1 MPETW
6 HLVPKPNFNSY
17 KSRKENIPAV
27 NSFITNQKLLMRQI
41 LLLCTMLLAAVLLK
55 AQDPHFSQFFSSPL
69 TLNPAFTGKF
79 DGTVRV
85 AGNYRNQWPTINRAY
100 QTGTVSVDFPL
111 LKKAL
116 DFRDTWGVGLMGYS
130 DKSAD
135 GAVSF
140 NYASVSTAFHKGLDE
155 DGYKQIGVGLQGTY
169 SNMLINPASLKFE
182 DQLTPLGFTGATSE
196 SFGNST
202 LKNSYMDIN
211 AGILYTSSTSDRNN
225 IYAGVSLYH
234 INRPKQNFLS
244 GAYYLLN
251 PRATFHAG
259 GYFPTGDQT
268 TLHISALYSTQ
279 AKASETLIGAAMQFA
294 ATTLETTDNPVSFY
308 AGSWLRLG
316 DAIIPYVGLEFNSMR
331 LGVTYDI
338 NTSELKTASQSRGG
352 VEISLIYIKRPPG
365 SKGLPCP
372 KF

>member
-1 MPETW
+1 M
-6 HLVPKPNFNSY
+6 
-17 KSRKENIPAV
+17 RNIFLFVFFVMGATKAV
-27 NSFITNQKLLMRQI
+27 Q
-41 LLLCTMLLAAVLLK
+41 

-79 DGTVRV
+79 DGTMRI

-111 LKKAL
+111 MKKL
-116 DFRDTWGVGLMGYS
+116 IDFRDTWGAGLMGYT

-140 NYASVSTAFHKGLDE
+140 NYVSLSTAFHKGLDE

-169 SNMLINPASLKFE
+169 SNMLINPSNLKFE
-182 DQLTPLGFTGATSE
+182 DQLTPLGFTGVTSE
-196 SFGNST
+196 TFGNTT
-202 LKNSYMDIN
+202 LKTSYFDLN
-211 AGILYTSSTSDRNN
+211 AGLLYTTSSSDKNN
-225 IYAGVSLYH
+225 LYAGVSLYH
-234 INRPKQNFLS
+234 INRPRQNFNS
-244 GAYYLLN
+244 GAFYLVN

-259 GYFPTGDQT
+259 GYFATGDMT

-279 AKASETLIGAAMQFA
+279 AKAHETLIGAALQFA
-294 ATTLETTDNPVSFY
+294 ATSAETSENPVSFY

-316 DAIIPYVGLEFNSMR
+316 DALIPYVGLEFNNLRFGM
-331 LGVTYDI
+331 TYDI
-338 NTSELKTASQSRGG
+338 NTSDLKTASQSRGG
-352 VEISLIYIKRPPG
+352 VEISLIYIAKPPG
-365 SKGLPCP
+365 SKGIPCP